1 MAVMACDD
9 EASGETDMVE
19 RARRYGGAN
28 ATPFAGVFAVAVLAL
43 GLTAAPAGSQVL
55 TPPPPTS
62 PEAEAH
68 AIARIVTA
76 AEVAAWARG
85 RRDPQGLI
93 TAARILAEVP
103 TRREGGDEPFLTPSA
118 LLSEAETLAAGDRVL
133 RDQISRERSPDKGV
147 RASPF
152 GAGPIV
158 VVRRLR
164 ARETYGFTVEA
175 RRNEVLRVAAI
186 GDGDTNID
194 LALRDQDGG
203 VICADSSLD
212 HYPVCT
218 VARPRPGPIRI
229 EIVNRGEVWS
239 RVQILTN

>member
-1 MAVMACDD
+1 MI
-9 EASGETDMVE
+9 E
-19 RARRYGGAN
+19 RASRVVGGR
-28 ATPFAGVFAVAVLAL
+28 TPIAAALAIVAAVAAMA
-43 GLTAAPAGSQVL
+43 LTAAPAGSQSRPAP
-55 TPPPPTS
+55 TPNPDL
-62 PEAEAH
+62 EAR
-68 AIARIVTA
+68 AITRMVTA
-76 AEVAAWARG
+76 AEVADWARE
-85 RRDPQGLI
+85 RRDAPAMI
-93 TAARILAEVP
+93 VAARMLGDIP
-103 TRREGGDEPFLTPSA
+103 TRRENGDEPFLTHAA
-118 LLSEAETLAAGDRVL
+118 LLNEAETFAGGDRFL
-133 RDQISRERSPDKGV
+133 LDQISRERSPDKGV

-164 ARETYGFTVEA
+164 ARETYSFTIEA

-194 LALRDQDGG
+194 LALRDQNGAVVCSDG
-203 VICADSSLD
+203 SLD

-218 VARPRPGPIRI
+218 VARPQAGPIRI